1 VRNAFLALVLVN
13 VAYFAWAR
21 WIDVPQPPP
30 VNDAIGHLPKL
41 KLAEEAPDAQKPQP
55 GAEKT
60 ALEGTACLSVGPFA
74 DLDNSARAAALLKE
88 KGFAT
93 RQRAEQGQ
101 TTEGYWVYVG
111 GMRTQTDTDRALV
124 SLEHSGIKD
133 AVVMPETADAGRR
146 ISLGLYTD
154 RGRADKRAQLVLRD
168 TGLKAEVAE
177 RKLPGAQYWVD
188 LTPPQG
194 VNTVPLRDLFA
205 QGVSTRIAVQ
215 PCPLDAPAPQATP
228 ASGTAATAPGI
239 PSAPLPA
246 TARNPTPPVSG
257 PPKLP

>member
-1 VRNAFLALVLVN
+1 MRNAFLALVLVN

-30 VNDAIGHLPKL
+30 VNDAITRLPKL
-41 KLAEEAPDAQKPQP
+41 KLAEELPSAQQPQP

-60 ALEGTACLSVGPFA
+60 ALEGAVCLSVGPFA

-194 VNTVPLRDLFA
+194 VNTVPLQGLFA

-215 PCPLDAPAPQATP
+215 PCPLDASAPP
-228 ASGTAATAPGI
+228 ASGTAATAPRT
-239 PSAPLPA
+239 PSAALPA